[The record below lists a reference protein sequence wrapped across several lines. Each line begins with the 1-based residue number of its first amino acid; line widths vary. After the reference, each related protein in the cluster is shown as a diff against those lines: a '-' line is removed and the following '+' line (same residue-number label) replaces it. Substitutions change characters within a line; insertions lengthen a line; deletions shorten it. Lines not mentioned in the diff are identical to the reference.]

1 MTGPHSADDGGSR
14 PAVRASHADAA
25 EPPGPPPAAG
35 PAVGTDPTG
44 AAATPVG
51 PGRATGTVEF
61 LVTRV
66 LLPLLALWLTSVLVF
81 LVLRVLPGDPAGA
94 LLGVG
99 TTDDQL
105 EQLRSELGTDRPL
118 PVQYVQWLGEFLTG
132 TTTSFVSGSSFGEL
146 ISRRLTITV
155 PLSVSAFVL
164 SVLVSFPLG
173 ALAAVRRRSPLG
185 LAVSALSQVGVAVPI
200 FWVGVILVWV
210 FALEAGALPSGGF
223 PRQGWADPVAAVRAL
238 VLPAVTIAIAMSSVM
253 VRYVRSAVLDVLDS
267 DHLRTA
273 RALGFSLPKALWRHG
288 MRHAAVPVVAI
299 LGIEL
304 ATSLLGA
311 VVVENVFALPGLGT
325 LLLDSVTAR
334 DLPIVQNLVVL
345 LTAVVLITNTAVD
358 LLQRAID
365 PRLRAAGG
373 SRGGGS

>member
-1 MTGPHSADDGGSR
+1 MRRG
-14 PAVRASHADAA
+14 
-25 EPPGPPPAAG
+25 
-35 PAVGTDPTG
+35 
-44 AAATPVG
+44 
-51 PGRATGTVEF
+51 TGTGEF
-61 LVTRV
+61 LLTRV
-66 LLPLLALWLTSVLVF
+66 LLPLLALWLTSVIVF

-99 TTDDQL
+99 TTDEQL
-105 EQLRSELGTDRPL
+105 ELLRAELGTDQPL
-118 PVQYVQWLGEFLTG
+118 PVQYVQWLGEFVTG
-132 TTTSFVSGSSFGEL
+132 TTTSFVSAASFGEL
-146 ISRRLTITV
+146 VAHRIPITV

-164 SVLVSFPLG
+164 SVLISFPLG
-173 ALAAVRRRSPLG
+173 TIAAVRRRSPVG

-200 FWVGVILVWV
+200 FWVGVILIWV

-223 PRQGWADPVAAVRAL
+223 PRSGWSDPVAAARAL

-273 RALGFSLPKALWRHG
+273 RSLGYSLPQALWRHG
-288 MRHAAVPVVAI
+288 LRHAAVPVVAI

-325 LLLDSVTAR
+325 LLLNSVTAR

-345 LTAVVLITNTAVD
+345 LTAIVLVTNTAVD
-358 LLQRAID
+358 LLQRVID
-365 PRLRAAGG
+365 PRLRAAGP
-373 SRGGGS
+373 RGGRA